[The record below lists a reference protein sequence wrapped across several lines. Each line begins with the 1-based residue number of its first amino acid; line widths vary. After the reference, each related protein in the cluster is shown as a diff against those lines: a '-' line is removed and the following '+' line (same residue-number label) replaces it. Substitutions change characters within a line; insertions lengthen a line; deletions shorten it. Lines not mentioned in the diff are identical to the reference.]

1 MAALAPIP
9 SASVTTTVMASP
21 LTRDSDRNAT
31 RKSVRMFIC
40 PCRLA
45 DAEIDTRPADDRLP
59 YLAQEENMA
68 HRMRSTVLAAA
79 IFKAGS
85 MAAAQPPAG
94 GGGQARGGGR
104 GPATPPLI
112 MTTTAWEDGGVIP
125 ERSTQ
130 ASSNAV
136 SPELKWSQVP
146 PGTQS
151 FVLLMH
157 DPEPVLNKGSK
168 MDITHWLVWNIPGA
182 STGFSEG
189 LAQGELPDGTR
200 QVSLR
205 SNAYMGPGA
214 PPGPYHHYTFELYAL
229 DTKLDVPQGTP
240 QEAAATRTAVVNA
253 MDGVDGA
260 TEVRG
265 RERRRSRGAR
275 ADEAAAEH
283 EQRRPRARAA
293 DRERDEPLAL
303 HVHRPGDD
311 RRRMAQAGREV
322 REHDAPRSEPAPPFV
337 RARGAAGPRAR
348 RHRRAPLVQRRLRR
362 APDVKADRHAD
373 GAAGDRGGER
383 APRRSCAVRR
393 DRAGHHEQ
401 RFGERRHA
409 EKP

>member
-1 MAALAPIP
+1 
-9 SASVTTTVMASP
+9 
-21 LTRDSDRNAT
+21 
-31 RKSVRMFIC
+31 
-40 PCRLA
+40 
-45 DAEIDTRPADDRLP
+45 
-59 YLAQEENMA
+59 MA
-68 HRMRSTVLAAA
+68 HRMRSTILAAA
-79 IFKAGS
+79 IFMAAS

-125 ERSTQ
+125 EKYTQ

-151 FVLLMH
+151 FVLLLH

-182 STGFSEG
+182 SAGFSEG

-229 DTKLDVPQGTP
+229 DTKLEVPQGTP

-253 MDGVDGA
+253 MDGHVLGKA
-260 TEVRG
+260 ILVG
-265 RERRRSRGAR
+265 RF
-275 ADEAAAEH
+275 
-283 EQRRPRARAA
+283 
-293 DRERDEPLAL
+293 
-303 HVHRPGDD
+303 HR
-311 RRRMAQAGREV
+311 
-322 REHDAPRSEPAPPFV
+322 
-337 RARGAAGPRAR
+337 
-348 RHRRAPLVQRRLRR
+348 
-362 APDVKADRHAD
+362 
-373 GAAGDRGGER
+373 
-383 APRRSCAVRR
+383 
-393 DRAGHHEQ
+393 
-401 RFGERRHA
+401 
-409 EKP
+409 